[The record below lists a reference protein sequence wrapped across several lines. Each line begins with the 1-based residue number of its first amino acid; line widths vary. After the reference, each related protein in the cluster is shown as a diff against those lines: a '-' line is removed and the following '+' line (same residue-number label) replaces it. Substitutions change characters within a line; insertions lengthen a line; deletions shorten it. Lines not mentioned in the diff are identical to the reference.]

1 MMSRKN
7 DDLREVPLVIVIK
20 DGVVDQAIQCRDSA
34 QADQVF
40 LSLCK
45 PYASN
50 PEDLEA
56 HLEDGYL
63 AFMNG
68 SICRCDSMEPDEIE
82 Q

>member
-1 MMSRKN
+1 MNTQATDSRP
-7 DDLREVPLVIVIK
+7 REVPLVIVIK

-40 LSLCK
+40 LSLCR
-45 PYASN
+45 PYAN
-50 PEDLEA
+50 PPDLEA
-56 HLEDGYL
+56 YLEDGYL

-68 SICRCDSMEPDEIE
+68 SICRCDSMGPDEIE